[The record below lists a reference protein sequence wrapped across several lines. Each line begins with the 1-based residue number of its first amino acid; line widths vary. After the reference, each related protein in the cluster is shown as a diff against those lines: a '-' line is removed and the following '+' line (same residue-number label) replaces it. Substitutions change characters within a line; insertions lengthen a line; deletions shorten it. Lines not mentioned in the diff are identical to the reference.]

1 MVGGKLSDD
10 LERAVSALHDPTR
23 RAILLDFYMTG
34 AERTV
39 DDVAK
44 AARVHRTVA
53 FSHLERLAALGYLS
67 TSQLRGKSGK
77 PAKLY
82 RLTARPIELSY
93 PMRRFELLAAL
104 LATSLKEFG
113 NKGIQVARETG
124 RHYGAGLVNRP
135 ATSVQDAFGQIAELG
150 SDYSLEPND
159 LVVARNCIFR
169 EACRQ
174 NPEVVSQV
182 HAGLLEGALQ
192 QAGLNCQVQPKE
204 CHGAGCSFHVVGSSV
219 EALQPAS

>member
-93 PMRRFELLAAL
+93 ESEGVWQQGNPGSERDRPPLRGRPCQSASDIGPGCLRSDRGVGLRLLAR
-104 LATSLKEFG
+104 TE
-113 NKGIQVARETG
+113 
-124 RHYGAGLVNRP
+124 
-135 ATSVQDAFGQIAELG
+135 
-150 SDYSLEPND
+150 
-159 LVVARNCIFR
+159 
-169 EACRQ
+169 
-174 NPEVVSQV
+174 
-182 HAGLLEGALQ
+182 
-192 QAGLNCQVQPKE
+192 
-204 CHGAGCSFHVVGSSV
+204 
-219 EALQPAS
+219 